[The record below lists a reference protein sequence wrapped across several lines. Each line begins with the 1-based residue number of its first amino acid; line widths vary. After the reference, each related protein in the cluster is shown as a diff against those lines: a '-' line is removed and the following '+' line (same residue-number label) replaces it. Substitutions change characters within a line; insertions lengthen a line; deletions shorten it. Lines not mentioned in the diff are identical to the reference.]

1 MTGSITRR
9 GAHSWRI
16 KFDLPADPMT
26 GKRTVRTHTVKGTR
40 KDAEAARIKLLNA
53 VQVGSYA
60 DPSKLTI
67 TALALK
73 WDTTWASHNLSPKTL
88 ERDRE
93 LIRLCIVP
101 HIGHMEVQRLRPI
114 HLAGLYTTLLTA
126 GRACGGG
133 LAPRTVKHVHRLVHR
148 ILGHA
153 QQWGLVSVNVAGAVD
168 PPKVANTE
176 IECLNADQLKLVMQ
190 ACRDTVQYPMVA
202 VAVGTGMRRGE
213 MLALRWRDV
222 DLDAAVVR
230 VERSLEETKA
240 GLRFKEPK
248 TRQGRRNIALP
259 ASLVSDLRSHWRL
272 QQELRLALGTGRS
285 GPDDLVFCTVD
296 GKPKSPNNVTREW
309 SRLVKAKNF
318 PKVSFHALRHTHV
331 SQLIASGMDV
341 LTISRRIG
349 HASPSITL
357 NVYGHLFRNNDKQA
371 AAVIDAAFGA
381 VTLKNDVAT

>member
-1 MTGSITRR
+1 MSGGIGNITRR
-9 GAHSWRI
+9 GKHSWRI
-16 KFDLPADPMT
+16 KLELPADPMT
-26 GKRTVRTHTVKGTR
+26 GKRAVGTHTVRGSR
-40 KDAEAARIKLLNA
+40 KKAEAERTRLLNGLQTGNYVDA
-53 VQVGSYA
+53 
-60 DPSKLTI
+60 SKATVAEFLDR
-67 TALALK
+67 
-73 WDTTWASHNLSPKTL
+73 WDKDWATHNLSPKTL

-126 GRACGGG
+126 GRASGGG
-133 LAPRTVKHVHRLVHR
+133 LAPRTVKHVHTLVHR

-168 PPKVANTE
+168 PPKVANSE
-176 IECLNADQLKLVMQ
+176 IECLNADQLKFVMQ
-190 ACRDTVQYPMVA
+190 VSRDAVQYPMVA

-259 ASLVSDLRSHWRL
+259 SSLVSDLRSHWRS
-272 QQELRLALGTGRS
+272 QQEQRLALGMGRS

-309 SRLVKAKNF
+309 SRLAKAKKF

-371 AAVIDAAFGA
+371 AAVIDAAFC
-381 VTLKNDVAT
+381 VP